1 MVLDKIATFRCMTY
15 VRKYCLH
22 LQTVLGSHYH
32 HQDAV
37 IEYAHTVDMQ
47 TSFINDAMIPLV
59 KFEAKYK

>member
-1 MVLDKIATFRCMTY
+1 MTY